1 MLGIAAYSADPSSF
15 GKLVCGSLGAV
26 ILSAALYTAWAKR
39 MEQDADGPVQ
49 AAAAA

>member
-1 MLGIAAYSADPSSF
+1 MLGIAAYSADASSF

-26 ILSAALYTAWAKR
+26 VLSAAIYTAWSRHA
-39 MEQDADGPVQ
+39 EQGGAVQ